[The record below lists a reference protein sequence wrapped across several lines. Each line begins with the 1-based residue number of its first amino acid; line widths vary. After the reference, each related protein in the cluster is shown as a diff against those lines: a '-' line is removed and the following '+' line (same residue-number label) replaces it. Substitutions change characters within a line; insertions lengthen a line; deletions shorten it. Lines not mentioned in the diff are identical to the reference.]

1 MTPARRANLRRLLA
15 PRHIVFAGG
24 DSAVFAAGQCAAGDF
39 KGEIWGLNPQPG
51 RFGAIPS
58 YTSVA
63 ELPEAPDAVFLA
75 VPRQGVPSVI
85 KELREKGAG
94 GIVCYS
100 AGFGEL
106 GDDGVHLEQEL
117 IDACCDRA
125 LA

>member
-39 KGEIWGLNPQPG
+39 TGEIWGPNPQPG

-75 VPRQGVPSVI
+75 VPRQGVPAVI

-94 GIVCYS
+94 GIV
-100 AGFGEL
+100 
-106 GDDGVHLEQEL
+106 
-117 IDACCDRA
+117 
-125 LA
+125 